1 MSAQIAI
8 AQMTTWSEADFS
20 DLAGL
25 MIQLSPR
32 LSLTEERLRI
42 VLEDNAIR
50 LFVARDAGG
59 RIVGCA
65 SLCLMDALSGKKG
78 RVEDVVVCEEF
89 RGRGLGR
96 RLVEHVIAEARAM
109 GQEELQ
115 LTSRPSRVA
124 ANGLYRSL
132 GFEAV
137 ETNCYRM
144 RILVDWAQNG
154 PPARPAGF

>member
-32 LSLTEERLRI
+32 LSLTEERLRT
-42 VLEDNAIR
+42 VLEDRAIR

-65 SLCLMDALSGKKG
+65 SLCLMEALSGKKG
-78 RVEDVVVCEEF
+78 RVEDVVVCEEC
-89 RGRGLGR
+89 RGAGVGR
-96 RLVEHVIAEARAM
+96 RLVEHVVAEARAM
-109 GQEELQ
+109 GLEELQ

-144 RILVDWAQNG
+144 RIFMG
-154 PPARPAGF
+154 